1 MEFVGIAKFKIKSE
15 FTDTQM
21 VKAEKEIR
29 KALETQKGFISRELG
44 KFEDGFW
51 IVTIKWD
58 SNENGSKWTENS
70 KKFESVQRQHSMIDF
85 STMRMEFY
93 QNQLINYRT
102 LVLQGWPWR
111 PNLPIKPRNR
121 HRAHNY

>member
-15 FTDTQM
+15 FTDAQM
-21 VKAEKEIR
+21 LEAEKGIQEAM
-29 KALETQKGFISRELG
+29 KTQKGFLSRNLG

-58 SNENGSKWTENS
+58 SKENGSKWTENS
-70 KKFESVQRQHSMIDF
+70 KQFEAVQKQHEMLDF

-93 QNQLINYRT
+93 QNQIIN
-102 LVLQGWPWR
+102 
-111 PNLPIKPRNR
+111 
-121 HRAHNY
+121 